1 MAEIASDGGGGK
13 HKGGKKRGKKMSTRV
28 DFTPMVDLG
37 FLLITFFMLT
47 TSMNK
52 PKTMELNMPVK
63 DDIPKEEENK
73 VKASQ
78 AITLLLTKD
87 DKVVYYF
94 INAQTGE
101 PETPQITDY
110 SKGGIRATLLR
121 ENKSRNPYVDSIAI
135 YKEQLNIGN
144 INEATYRANTNRI
157 KAWKDG
163 LIVVIKATDHSNY
176 KNMIDILDEMLI
188 CNIGRYAI
196 VDITDVELDML
207 KGVNLE

>member
-52 PKTMELNMPVK
+52 PKTMEINMPVK
-63 DDIPKEEENK
+63 EKLPENEQTK

-78 AITLLLTKD
+78 AITLLLTQD
-87 DKVVYYF
+87 NKVVYYF
-94 INAQTGE
+94 INAKTGE

-121 ENKSRNPYVDSIAI
+121 
-135 YKEQLNIGN
+135 
-144 INEATYRANTNRI
+144 
-157 KAWKDG
+157 
-163 LIVVIKATDHSNY
+163 
-176 KNMIDILDEMLI
+176 
-188 CNIGRYAI
+188 
-196 VDITDVELDML
+196 
-207 KGVNLE
+207 

>member
-1 MAEIASDGGGGK
+1 MAEIAADGGGK

-63 DDIPKEEENK
+63 EDVPPDIKND

-87 DKVVYYF
+87 NKVVYYF
-94 INAQTGE
+94 INAKTGD

-121 ENKSRNPYVDSIAI
+121 ENKARNPYVDSIAI
-135 YKEQLNIGN
+135 YKEQLNIGS
-144 INEATYRANTNRI
+144 INEATYRSNANRI
-157 KAWKDG
+157 KGYEKA
-163 LIVVIKATDHSNY
+163 LIVLIKSTDKSNY

-196 VDITDVELDML
+196 VDISPQEIEML
-207 KGVNLE
+207 KTVNLE

>member
-52 PKTMELNMPVK
+52 PKTMEINMPVK
-63 DDIPKEEENK
+63 DENADPTK
-73 VKASQ
+73 VPASQ
-78 AITLLLTKD
+78 TITLLLAKD
-87 DKVVYYF
+87 NKVVYYF
-94 INAQTGE
+94 INQKGE

-110 SKGGIRATLLR
+110 SKGGIRASLLR
-121 ENKSRNPYVDSIAI
+121 ESKSRNPNIDSIAV
-135 YKEQLNIGN
+135 YKQQLNMGQ
-144 INEATYRANTNRI
+144 INEATFRGHSNRI
-157 KAWKDG
+157 KGYEKG
-163 LIVVIKATDHSNY
+163 LIVVIKATDKSNY

-196 VDITDVELDML
+196 VDITDVELEML